1 MRLGGAQLRE
11 NLKRFAPLAAT
22 VALTRGL
29 SIVTIP
35 IVSRYLTPSDYG
47 QLELI
52 STTLE
57 VAGLVLS
64 FGMADTLFRFCAD
77 TDERGRRS
85 AAAGLLGAA
94 LIGSLVIGILLQLGV
109 FAVLNALPAIGSGT
123 TLRIGLFA
131 ATLTGLIEL
140 PLAWMRFRGH
150 LGQFFCFMSLRSV
163 AQAVMMILTLRAG
176 FGVGGIIAGN
186 ACVDVVIVTALVT
199 RQFFETGVRLD
210 GALIRR
216 TLKYGAPLVGG
227 SLAMFVLGAC
237 DRWFLAAYVAVAE
250 IAFYGMAAKL
260 SLAVSLSLQPFS
272 MFWYARRLAVFHQ
285 PAGLERSAKA
295 VGLGFVVLTCGALAV
310 AVTGSLFI
318 TLALPPSYARAAVF
332 LPWLVA
338 IAFLNEA
345 SSLVNVGSYLG
356 HRTTGVMVIN
366 AAGAAIALTGYI
378 VLVPHY
384 GVAGAIA
391 ATLAGQS
398 LRFILFALHGHKR
411 APIPYPIPAIA
422 WIVALALLA
431 FAAAPP
437 VSLVA
442 VNVMWMIAALA
453 IIAGLAIR
461 FGMLAVIGI
470 GKASHASR

>member
-1 MRLGGAQLRE
+1 
-11 NLKRFAPLAAT
+11 
-22 VALTRGL
+22 
-29 SIVTIP
+29 
-35 IVSRYLTPSDYG
+35 
-47 QLELI
+47 
-52 STTLE
+52 
-57 VAGLVLS
+57 
-64 FGMADTLFRFCAD
+64 
-77 TDERGRRS
+77 
-85 AAAGLLGAA
+85 
-94 LIGSLVIGILLQLGV
+94 
-109 FAVLNALPAIGSGT
+109 
-123 TLRIGLFA
+123 
-131 ATLTGLIEL
+131 
-140 PLAWMRFRGH
+140 
-150 LGQFFCFMSLRSV
+150 
-163 AQAVMMILTLRAG
+163 
-176 FGVGGIIAGN
+176 
-186 ACVDVVIVTALVT
+186 
-199 RQFFETGVRLD
+199 
-210 GALIRR
+210 
-216 TLKYGAPLVGG
+216 
-227 SLAMFVLGAC
+227 
-237 DRWFLAAYVAVAE
+237 
-250 IAFYGMAAKL
+250 
-260 SLAVSLSLQPFS
+260 

-332 LPWLVA
+332 
-338 IAFLNEA
+338 
-345 SSLVNVGSYLG
+345 LG